1 MAGGDGRVNATR
13 LAPGLA
19 AAALAAGLAGAAIWA
34 VAAEASRNGAG
45 GLDLPALLGDTYV
58 RGVTL
63 FTLKQAAL
71 STLLSCL
78 IGLAAARAV
87 HRRAGPRGA
96 QALHL
101 LASLALV
108 MPTTVAAIG
117 VVSVWGRAG
126 WVTDATAALGLPGPG
141 GALYGLPGILLAHVF
156 FNAPLMA
163 RIFYAAIAGIPDGRW
178 RLAAQLGMGGREV
191 WRFVEWPAIR
201 RVAPGACGL
210 VFLLCFTSFS
220 LVLMLGGGPKASTLE
235 VAIYEAARLDFD
247 LGKAAALSLL
257 QLGLC
262 ALVLLALARFPT
274 EWATGRGGAGL
285 GGRIRPD
292 RMERGARLADGI
304 TALAAIGIV
313 AAPLAAIVM
322 GGIRAELLTLP
333 TDPAFRAA
341 LMFSTVIALTSAG
354 ITCGLAWAICEA
366 RRTLVLPTRLARY
379 ANVAGLVDLAS
390 TIYLAVP
397 AIVFG
402 LGAFLSLRGLAD
414 TFALAPFLVL
424 AANVLLSLPFAV
436 RALQGRLAESGAR
449 HDRLC
454 ASLGITGLARLRL
467 VEFPVARRELGFAAA
482 LSAALS
488 VGDLGVI
495 ALFGSDSFRTLPWL
509 LYQRSGRYQSD
520 EAAAIALVL
529 LALSLVFFTG
539 IERVVGGRHAV
550 R

>member
-1 MAGGDGRVNATR
+1 M
-13 LAPGLA
+13 
-19 AAALAAGLAGAAIWA
+19 AGAAIWA
-34 VAAEASRNGAG
+34 VAAEAG
-45 GLDLPALLGDTYV
+45 GINLPAIINDSYV

-71 STLLSCL
+71 STVLSALL
-78 IGLAAARAV
+78 GLAAARAV
-87 HRRAGPRGA
+87 HRRTGPRGA
-96 QALHL
+96 KALHM

-117 VVSVWGRAG
+117 IVSVWGRAG
-126 WVTDATAALGLPGPG
+126 WVADVATTLGLPEPG
-141 GALYGLPGILLAHVF
+141 GALYGLPGVLLAHVF

-163 RIFYAAIAGIPDGRW
+163 RIFHAALAGIPDGRW
-178 RLAAQLGMGGREV
+178 RLAAQLGMGGHEV

-201 RVAPGACGL
+201 RVAPAACGL
-210 VFLLCFTSFS
+210 VFLLCFTSFA

-257 QLGLC
+257 QLSLC
-262 ALVLLALARFPT
+262 ALVLLALARVST
-274 EWATGRGGAGL
+274 EWPAGPGIAGM

-292 RMERGARLADGI
+292 RFERRALLADGV
-304 TALAAIGIV
+304 TALIVVGIV
-313 AAPLAAIVM
+313 AAPLAAIVL
-322 GGIRAELLTLP
+322 GGIRSEIIGLP
-333 TDPAFRAA
+333 ADPAFRAA
-341 LMFSTVIALTSAG
+341 LMASISIALISAS
-354 ITCGLAWAICEA
+354 ITCALAWAICEA
-366 RRTLVLPTRLARY
+366 RRTFVLPTRLARHTWL
-379 ANVAGLVDLAS
+379 AGLLDLAS

-402 LGAFLSLRGLAD
+402 LGAFLLLRHQAD
-414 TFALAPFLVL
+414 TFALAPLLVL

-436 RALQGRLAESGAR
+436 RALQGRLTESGAR

-454 ASLGITGLARLRL
+454 TSLGITGLARLRL

-529 LALSLVFFTG
+529 LVLSLACFAG
-539 IERVVGGRHAV
+539 IERIVGGRHAQ

>member
-1 MAGGDGRVNATR
+1 MAVGNGRVTLGR

-19 AAALAAGLAGAAIWA
+19 AALLAAGLAGAAILA
-34 VAAEASRNGAG
+34 VALEAG
-45 GLDLPALLGDTYV
+45 GFDLPVLFADPYM

-71 STLLSCL
+71 STLLSTL
-78 IGLAAARAV
+78 LGLAAARAV

-96 QALHL
+96 RALHL

-108 MPTTVAAIG
+108 MPTTVAAVGI
-117 VVSVWGRAG
+117 VAVWGRAG
-126 WVTDATAALGLPGPG
+126 WIADLAGSLDLPGPG
-141 GALYGLPGILLAHVF
+141 AGLYGLPGVLFAHVF

-163 RIFYAAIAGIPDGRW
+163 RIFHAALVAIPDGRW
-178 RLAAQLGMGGREV
+178 RLAAQLGLADREV

-201 RVAPGACGL
+201 HVAPGACGV
-210 VFLLCFTSFS
+210 VFLLCFTSFA
-220 LVLMLGGGPKASTLE
+220 LVLMLGGGPQASTLE

-247 LGKAAALSLL
+247 LAKAAALSLL
-257 QLGLC
+257 QLALC
-262 ALVLLALARFPT
+262 ALVLLTLARYPA
-274 EWATGRGGAGL
+274 EWATGRGATGL

-292 RMERGARLADGI
+292 RVEPAARLTDAA
-304 TALAAIGIV
+304 TAVIAAGIV
-313 AAPLAAIVM
+313 ALPLAAILFD
-322 GGIRAELLTLP
+322 GFRAELLRLP
-333 TDPAFRAA
+333 ADPAFRAA
-341 LMFSTVIALTSAG
+341 LTASVAIGLASAG
-354 ITCGLAWAICEA
+354 ITSGLAWAICEA
-366 RRTLVLPTRLARY
+366 RRTLVLPTRLGGRHG
-379 ANVAGLVDLAS
+379 GLAALLDLGA

-402 LGAFLSLRGLAD
+402 LGAFLALRGVAD
-414 TFALAPFLVL
+414 TFALAPLLVL

-454 ASLGITGLARLRL
+454 TSLGITGWARYRL
-467 VEFPVARRELGFAAA
+467 VEFPVVRRELGFAAA

-495 ALFGSDSFRTLPWL
+495 ALFGSDRFRTLPWL
-509 LYQRSGRYQSD
+509 LYQRSGRYQSE

-529 LALSLVFFTG
+529 LLLSLAFFAA
-539 IERVVGGRHAV
+539 IERIVGGRHAD

>member
-1 MAGGDGRVNATR
+1 MDSRMAGGDGRVNVAR

-19 AAALAAGLAGAAIWA
+19 GAALAAGLAGAAIWA
-34 VAAEASRNGAG
+34 VAREAG
-45 GLDLPALLGDTYV
+45 GIDLPALLGDSYV

-78 IGLAAARAV
+78 LGLAIARAV
-87 HRRAGPRGA
+87 HRRTGPRGA
-96 QALHL
+96 RALHL

-108 MPTTVAAIG
+108 MPTTVAAVGI
-117 VVSVWGRAG
+117 VSVWGRAG
-126 WVTDATAALGLPGPG
+126 WVADTATALGLPGPG
-141 GALYGLPGILLAHVF
+141 GALYGLPGVLLAHVF

-163 RIFYAAIAGIPDGRW
+163 RIFHAALAGIPDGRW
-178 RLAAQLGMGGREV
+178 RLAAQLGFGGREV
-191 WRFVEWPAIR
+191 WRFVEYPAIR
-201 RVAPGACGL
+201 RVGPGACGL
-210 VFLLCFTSFS
+210 VFLLCFTSFA

-247 LGKAAALSLL
+247 LGKAAVLSLL

-262 ALVLLALARFPT
+262 ALVLLVLARFPA
-274 EWATGRGGAGL
+274 EWATGRGAAGS

-292 RMERGARLADGI
+292 RAERGACIMDGA
-304 TALAAIGIV
+304 TAIIAVGIV
-313 AAPLAAIVM
+313 AAPLVAIVL
-322 GGIRAELLTLP
+322 GGIRAELVTLP
-333 TDPAFRAA
+333 ADPAFRAA
-341 LMFSTVIALTSAG
+341 LATSAAIALASAG
-354 ITCGLAWAICEA
+354 ITCGLAWMICEA

-379 ANVAGLVDLAS
+379 AGLAGLVDIAS

-402 LGAFLSLRGLAD
+402 LGAFLMLRGVAD
-414 TFALAPFLVL
+414 AFALAPLLVL

-454 ASLGITGLARLRL
+454 ASLGISGWARLRL

-488 VGDLGVI
+488 VGDMGVI

-529 LALSLVFFTG
+529 LLLSLVFFAG
-539 IERVVGGRHAV
+539 IERVVGGRHAA

>member
-1 MAGGDGRVNATR
+1 MAGGDGRVNAAR
-13 LAPGLA
+13 LAPRLVPGLA
-19 AAALAAGLAGAAIWA
+19 AATLAAALAGGAIWA
-34 VAAEASRNGAG
+34 VAAEAG
-45 GLDLPALLGDTYV
+45 GLDLPALLGDAYV

-71 STLLSCL
+71 STLLSAL
-78 IGLAAARAV
+78 LGLAAARAV
-87 HRRAGPRGA
+87 HRRTGPRGA
-96 QALHL
+96 RALHL

-117 VVSVWGRAG
+117 IVSVWGRAG
-126 WVTDATAALGLPGPG
+126 WVADAAAVLGLPGPG
-141 GALYGLPGILLAHVF
+141 GALYGLPGVLLAHVF

-163 RIFYAAIAGIPDGRW
+163 RIFHAALAGIPDGRW

-257 QLGLC
+257 QLGIC
-262 ALVLLALARFPT
+262 ALVLLVLARFPT
-274 EWATGRGGAGL
+274 EWATGRGAAGL

-292 RMERGARLADGI
+292 RVERGARLADGI
-304 TALAAIGIV
+304 TALVAIGIV
-313 AAPLAAIVM
+313 AAPLAAIIT
-322 GGIRAELLTLP
+322 GGIRAELLSLP
-333 TDPAFRAA
+333 ADPTFRAA
-341 LMFSTVIALTSAG
+341 LMASVAIAIASAG

-366 RRTLVLPTRLARY
+366 RRTLVLPTRLARHTGL
-379 ANVAGLVDLAS
+379 AGLLDLAS

-402 LGAFLSLRGLAD
+402 LGAFLALRGMVDA
-414 TFALAPFLVL
+414 FAPAPLLVL

-436 RALQGRLAESGAR
+436 RVLQGRLAESGAR

-488 VGDLGVI
+488 VGDMGVI
-495 ALFGSDSFRTLPWL
+495 ALFGSDTFRTLPWL

-529 LALSLVFFTG
+529 LLLSLAFFAG
-539 IERVVGGRHAV
+539 IERVVGGRHAG

>member
-1 MAGGDGRVNATR
+1 MAGGDGRVNAAR

-19 AAALAAGLAGAAIWA
+19 AAALAAGLAGVAVVA
-34 VAAEASRNGAG
+34 VAYEAG
-45 GLDLPALLGDTYV
+45 GFDLPALLDDAYV

-78 IGLAAARAV
+78 LGLAAARAV
-87 HRRAGPRGA
+87 HRRAGPGGA
-96 QALHL
+96 RALHL

-108 MPTTVAAIG
+108 MPTTVAAVGI
-117 VVSVWGRAG
+117 VSVWGRAG
-126 WVTDATAALGLPGPG
+126 WVADAAAGLGLPGPG
-141 GALYGLPGILLAHVF
+141 GALYGLPGVLLAHVF

-163 RIFYAAIAGIPDGRW
+163 RIFHAAIAGIPDGRW

-191 WRFVEWPAIR
+191 WNFVEWPVVR

-210 VFLLCFTSFS
+210 VFLLCFTSFA
-220 LVLMLGGGPKASTLE
+220 LVLMLGGGPRASTLE

-247 LGKAAALSLL
+247 LAKAAALSLL

-274 EWATGRGGAGL
+274 EWATGRGAAGM

-292 RMERGARLADGI
+292 RAEHGAKLVDGI
-304 TALAAIGIV
+304 TAMVAAGII
-313 AAPLAAIVM
+313 AAPLAAIVL
-322 GGIRAELLTLP
+322 GGVRAELAALP
-333 TDPAFRAA
+333 ADPAFRAA
-341 LMFSTVIALTSAG
+341 LAASVAIAIASAG
-354 ITCGLAWAICEA
+354 VTCGLAWAICEA
-366 RRTLVLPTRLARY
+366 RRTLVLPLRLGPRPAL
-379 ANVAGLVDLAS
+379 AGVLDLGS

-402 LGAFLSLRGLAD
+402 LGAFLALRGVAD
-414 TFALAPFLVL
+414 TFALAPLLVL
-424 AANVLLSLPFAV
+424 AANVMLSLPFAV
-436 RALQGRLAESGAR
+436 RILQGRLAESGAR

-454 ASLGITGLARLRL
+454 VSLDITGLARLRL
-467 VEFPVARRELGFAAA
+467 VEFPAARRELGFAAA

-495 ALFGSDSFRTLPWL
+495 ALFGSDKFRTLPWL

-529 LALSLVFFTG
+529 LGLSLVFFAG
-539 IERVVGGRHAV
+539 IERVVGGRHAG

>member
-1 MAGGDGRVNATR
+1 
-13 LAPGLA
+13 L
-19 AAALAAGLAGAAIWA
+19 A
-34 VAAEASRNGAG
+34 VAVEAG

-71 STLLSCL
+71 STLFSCL
-78 IGLAAARAV
+78 LGLAAARAV

-96 QALHL
+96 RALHL
-101 LASLALV
+101 LAALALV
-108 MPTTVAAIG
+108 MPTTVAAVGI
-117 VVSVWGRAG
+117 VSVWGRAG
-126 WVTDATAALGLPGPG
+126 WVADAASALGLPGPG
-141 GALYGLPGILLAHVF
+141 GGLYGMPGVLLAHVF

-163 RIFYAAIAGIPDGRW
+163 RIFHAALAGIPDGRW

-191 WRFVEWPAIR
+191 WRFVEWPAVR

-210 VFLLCFTSFS
+210 VFLLCFTSFA

-257 QLGLC
+257 QLGIC
-262 ALVLLALARFPT
+262 ALVLLVLARFPA
-274 EWATGRGGAGL
+274 EWAAGRGAAGL
-285 GGRIRPD
+285 GGRLRPD
-292 RMERGARLADGI
+292 RAEPGARLADAAI
-304 TALAAIGIV
+304 ALAAIGIV
-313 AAPLAAIVM
+313 AAPLAAIVL
-322 GGIRAELLTLP
+322 GGIRAELLRLP
-333 TDPAFRAA
+333 ADPAFRAA
-341 LMFSTVIALTSAG
+341 LMASIAIATASAG

-366 RRTLVLPTRLARY
+366 RRTLVLPTRLARHSGL
-379 ANVAGLVDLAS
+379 AGLLDLAS

-402 LGAFLSLRGLAD
+402 LGAFLMLRGVAD
-414 TFALAPFLVL
+414 TFALAPLLVL
-424 AANVLLSLPFAV
+424 AANVL
-436 RALQGRLAESGAR
+436 QGPLAESGAR

-454 ASLGITGLARLRL
+454 ASLGIAGWARLRL

-495 ALFGSDSFRTLPWL
+495 ALFGSDTFRTLPWL

-529 LALSLVFFTG
+529 LLLSLAFFAG
-539 IERVVGGRHAV
+539 IDRVVGGRHAE

>member
-1 MAGGDGRVNATR
+1 VNTARLAPR

-19 AAALAAGLAGAAIWA
+19 AAAFAVVMAGAAIWA
-34 VAAEASRNGAG
+34 VASQAG
-45 GLDLPALLGDTYV
+45 GFDLPALLGDTYV

-78 IGLAAARAV
+78 LGLAAARAV
-87 HRRAGPRGA
+87 HRRTGPRGA
-96 QALHL
+96 RALHL
-101 LASLALV
+101 LAALALV
-108 MPTTVAAIG
+108 MPTTVAAVGI
-117 VVSVWGRAG
+117 VSVWGRAG
-126 WVTDATAALGLPGPG
+126 WVADAASALGLAGPG
-141 GALYGLPGILLAHVF
+141 GVLYGMPGVLLAHVF

-163 RIFYAAIAGIPDGRW
+163 RIFHAALAGIPDGRW

-191 WRFVEWPAIR
+191 WRFVEWPAVR

-210 VFLLCFTSFS
+210 VFLLCFTSFA

-257 QLGLC
+257 QLGIC

-274 EWATGRGGAGL
+274 EWAAGRGSAGL
-285 GGRIRPD
+285 GGRLRPD
-292 RMERGARLADGI
+292 RAEPGARLTDSAI
-304 TALAAIGIV
+304 ALAAIGIV
-313 AAPLAAIVM
+313 AAPLAAIVL
-322 GGIRAELLTLP
+322 GGIRAELLRLP
-333 TDPAFRAA
+333 ADPAFRAA
-341 LMFSTVIALTSAG
+341 LMASIAIAIASAG

-366 RRTLVLPTRLARY
+366 RRTLVLPTRLARHSGL
-379 ANVAGLVDLAS
+379 AGLLDLAS
-390 TIYLAVP
+390 AIYLAVP

-402 LGAFLSLRGLAD
+402 LGAFLMLRGVAD
-414 TFALAPFLVL
+414 TFALAPLLVL

-436 RALQGRLAESGAR
+436 RALQGPLAESGTR

-454 ASLGITGLARLRL
+454 TSLGITGLARLRL
-467 VEFPVARRELGFAAA
+467 VEFPVVRRELGFAAA

-495 ALFGSDSFRTLPWL
+495 ALFGSDTFRTLPWL

-529 LALSLVFFTG
+529 LLLSLAFFAG
-539 IERVVGGRHAV
+539 IERVVGGRHAE

>member
-1 MAGGDGRVNATR
+1 MNVVR
-13 LAPGLA
+13 LAPGVAAATLA
-19 AAALAAGLAGAAIWA
+19 AALAGAAICA
-34 VAAEASRNGAG
+34 VAAEAG
-45 GLDLPALLGDTYV
+45 GIDLPALLGDPYI

-78 IGLAAARAV
+78 LGLAAARAV
-87 HRRAGPRGA
+87 HRRTGPRGA
-96 QALHL
+96 RALHL

-108 MPTTVAAIG
+108 MPTTVAAVGI
-117 VVSVWGRAG
+117 VSVWGRAG
-126 WVTDATAALGLPGPG
+126 WVADVTAALGLPGPG
-141 GALYGLPGILLAHVF
+141 SALYGLPGVLLAHVF

-163 RIFYAAIAGIPDGRW
+163 RIFHAAIAAIPDGRW
-178 RLAAQLGMGGREV
+178 RLAAQLGMGRREV
-191 WRFVEWPAIR
+191 WSFVEWPAIR

-210 VFLLCFTSFS
+210 VFLLCFTSFA

-247 LGKAAALSLL
+247 LGKAASLSLL
-257 QLGLC
+257 QLCLC
-262 ALVLLALARFPT
+262 GLVLLVLARFPT
-274 EWATGRGGAGL
+274 EWAAGRGTVGL

-292 RMERGARLADGI
+292 RPERGAILSDAV
-304 TALAAIGIV
+304 TALVAIGIV
-313 AAPLAAIVM
+313 AAPLAAIVS

-333 TDPAFRAA
+333 GDPVFRAA
-341 LMFSTVIALTSAG
+341 LVTSAAIATASAA
-354 ITCGLAWAICEA
+354 ITCALAWAICEA
-366 RRTLVLPTRLARY
+366 RRTLVLPTRLKRY
-379 ANVAGLVDLAS
+379 AGLAGLVDLAS
-390 TIYLAVP
+390 AIYLAVP

-402 LGAFLSLRGLAD
+402 LGAFLILRGVAD
-414 TFALAPFLVL
+414 TFALAPLLVL
-424 AANVLLSLPFAV
+424 CANVLLSLPFAV

-454 ASLGITGLARLRL
+454 ANLDITGWARLRL

-509 LYQRSGRYQSD
+509 LYQRAGRYQSD

-529 LALSLVFFTG
+529 LLLSVAFFIG
-539 IERVVGGRHAV
+539 IERLIGGRHAD

>member
-1 MAGGDGRVNATR
+1 VNAAGLASR
-13 LAPGLA
+13 LVPGLTA
-19 AAALAAGLAGAAIWA
+19 AVLAAGLAAAAIWA
-34 VAAEASRNGAG
+34 VAAEAG
-45 GLDLPALLGDTYV
+45 GLDLPALFSDTYI

-71 STLLSCL
+71 STLLAGL
-78 IGLAAARAV
+78 LGLAIARAV

-96 QALHL
+96 RALNL
-101 LASLALV
+101 IASLALV

-117 VVSVWGRAG
+117 IVSVWGRAG
-126 WVTDATAALGLPGPG
+126 WIADVAEFLGIPGPG
-141 GALYGLPGILLAHVF
+141 GGLYGLPGVLLAHVF

-163 RIFYAAIAGIPDGRW
+163 RIFHAALEAVPDGRW

-191 WRFVEWPAIR
+191 WRFVEYPTIR

-210 VFLLCFTSFS
+210 VFLLCFTSFA

-247 LGKAAALSLL
+247 LGKAAALSVL
-257 QLGLC
+257 QLVLC
-262 ALVLLALARFPT
+262 ALALLALARFPADWT
-274 EWATGRGGAGL
+274 TARGAAEQ
-285 GGRIRPD
+285 GGRLRPD
-292 RMERGARLADGI
+292 RGTRGAICADAA
-304 TALAAIGIV
+304 TAALAIAIV
-313 AAPLAAIVM
+313 AAPLGAIVI
-322 GGIRAELLTLP
+322 GGLRAELAALP
-333 TDPAFRAA
+333 ADPAFRAA
-341 LMFSTVIALTSAG
+341 LLASITIALASAA
-354 ITCGLAWAICEA
+354 ITCALAWAICEA
-366 RRTLVLPTRLARY
+366 RRTLVLPTRLGRRAGT
-379 ANVAGLVDLAS
+379 AGLLDLAS

-402 LGAFLSLRGLAD
+402 LGAFLALRGTAD
-414 TFALAPFLVL
+414 TFALAPLLVL
-424 AANVLLSLPFAV
+424 TANVLLSLPFAV
-436 RALQGRLAESGAR
+436 RALQGRLAASGAR

-454 ASLGITGLARLRL
+454 ASLGISGWARLRL

-495 ALFGSDSFRTLPWL
+495 ALFGSDDFRTLPWL

-529 LALSLVFFTG
+529 LLLSLAFFAG
-539 IERVVGGRHAV
+539 IERIVGGRHAP

>member
-1 MAGGDGRVNATR
+1 MAGGDGRVNTARLASR

-34 VAAEASRNGAG
+34 VAVEAG
-45 GLDLPALLGDTYV
+45 GFDLPALLGDGYI

-87 HRRAGPRGA
+87 HRRTGPRGA
-96 QALHL
+96 RALHL

-108 MPTTVAAIG
+108 MPTTVAAVGI
-117 VVSVWGRAG
+117 VSVWGRAG
-126 WVTDATAALGLPGPG
+126 WVADATATLGLPGPG
-141 GALYGLPGILLAHVF
+141 GALYGLPGVLLAHVF

-163 RIFYAAIAGIPDGRW
+163 RIFHAALAGIPDSRW

-210 VFLLCFTSFS
+210 VFLLCFTSFA

-262 ALVLLALARFPT
+262 GLVLLVLARFPA
-274 EWATGRGGAGL
+274 EWVAGRGASVL

-292 RMERGARLADGI
+292 RGERGAKFMDA
-304 TALAAIGIV
+304 AVAMVAIGIV
-313 AAPLAAIVM
+313 AAPLAAIIL
-322 GGIRAELLTLP
+322 GGIRAELVTLP
-333 TDPAFRAA
+333 GDPVFRAA
-341 LMFSTVIALTSAG
+341 LMTSAVIAIASAG
-354 ITCGLAWAICEA
+354 ITCALAWTICEA
-366 RRTLVLPTRLARY
+366 RRTLVLPTRLEGY
-379 ANVAGLVDLAS
+379 TGLAGLADLAS
-390 TIYLAVP
+390 AIYLAVP

-402 LGAFLSLRGLAD
+402 LGAFLTLRGVAD
-414 TFALAPFLVL
+414 TFALAPLLVL

-454 ASLGITGLARLRL
+454 ASLGITGWTRLRL

-488 VGDLGVI
+488 VGDMGVI
-495 ALFGSDSFRTLPWL
+495 ALFGSDNFRTLPWL

-529 LALSLVFFTG
+529 LLLSLVFFIG
-539 IERVVGGRHAV
+539 IERLVGGRHAE

>member
-1 MAGGDGRVNATR
+1 MAGGDGRVNAAR
-13 LAPGLA
+13 LAPRLVPGLA
-19 AAALAAGLAGAAIWA
+19 AAMLAAGLAGGAIWA
-34 VAAEASRNGAG
+34 VAAEAG
-45 GLDLPALLGDTYV
+45 GIDLPALLGDAYV

-71 STLLSCL
+71 STLLSAL
-78 IGLAAARAV
+78 LGLAAARAV
-87 HRRAGPRGA
+87 HRRTGPRGA
-96 QALHL
+96 RALHL

-117 VVSVWGRAG
+117 IVSVWGRAG
-126 WVTDATAALGLPGPG
+126 WVADAANALGLPGPG

-163 RIFYAAIAGIPDGRW
+163 RIFHAALAGIPDGRW

-210 VFLLCFTSFS
+210 VFLLCFTSFA
-220 LVLMLGGGPKASTLE
+220 LVLMLGGGPRASTLE

-247 LGKAAALSLL
+247 LAKAAALSLL
-257 QLGLC
+257 QLGIC
-262 ALVLLALARFPT
+262 GLVLLVLARFPT
-274 EWATGRGGAGL
+274 EWTTGRGAAGI

-292 RMERGARLADGI
+292 RDEPGARLADGAI
-304 TALAAIGIV
+304 ALVAVAIV
-313 AAPLAAIVM
+313 AAPLAAIVT
-322 GGIRAELLTLP
+322 GGLRVELLSLP
-333 TDPAFRAA
+333 ADPAFRAA
-341 LMFSTVIALTSAG
+341 LAASIVIAVASAG
-354 ITCGLAWAICEA
+354 ITCALAWAICEA
-366 RRTLVLPTRLARY
+366 RRTLVLPLRLGPRPAL
-379 ANVAGLVDLAS
+379 AGLLDLAS

-402 LGAFLSLRGLAD
+402 LGAFLALRGVAD
-414 TFALAPFLVL
+414 AFALAPLLVL

-467 VEFPVARRELGFAAA
+467 VEFPAARRELGFAAA

-488 VGDLGVI
+488 VGDMGVI
-495 ALFGSDSFRTLPWL
+495 ALFGSDTFRTLPWL

-529 LALSLVFFTG
+529 LLLSLAFFAG
-539 IERVVGGRHAV
+539 LERLVGGRHAE

>member
-1 MAGGDGRVNATR
+1 VTFAR

-19 AAALAAGLAGAAIWA
+19 AAALAAALAGAAILA
-34 VAAEASRNGAG
+34 VAWQAG
-45 GLDLPALLGDTYV
+45 GFDLPALVADPYV

-71 STLLSCL
+71 STVLSALL
-78 IGLAAARAV
+78 GLAAARAV

-96 QALHL
+96 RALHL

-108 MPTTVAAIG
+108 MPTTVAAVGI
-117 VVSVWGRAG
+117 VAVWGRAG
-126 WVTDATAALGLPGPG
+126 WVADAMAWLGLPGPG
-141 GALYGLPGILLAHVF
+141 AALYGLPGVLLAHVF
-156 FNAPLMA
+156 FNAPLLA
-163 RIFYAAIAGIPDGRW
+163 RIFHAALAAIPDGRW
-178 RLAAQLGMGGREV
+178 RLAAQLGLRSREV
-191 WRFVEWPAIR
+191 WRFVEWPAIG
-201 RVAPGACGL
+201 RVAPGACGV
-210 VFLLCFTSFS
+210 VFLLCFTSFA
-220 LVLMLGGGPKASTLE
+220 LVLMLGGGPQASTLE

-247 LGKAAALSLL
+247 LGKAAALGLL
-257 QLGLC
+257 QLVLC
-262 ALVLLALARFPT
+262 ALVLLALARYPA
-274 EWATGRGGAGL
+274 EWATGRGAAGL

-292 RMERGARLADGI
+292 RADPAARLTDAA
-304 TALAAIGIV
+304 TATLATGIV
-313 AAPLAAIVM
+313 ALPLAAIVID
-322 GGIRAELLTLP
+322 GFRAELAQLP

-341 LMFSTVIALTSAG
+341 LGASVALGLASAG
-354 ITCGLAWAICEA
+354 ITSGLAWAICEA
-366 RRTLVLPTRLARY
+366 RRTLVLPTRLGGRSGGPH
-379 ANVAGLVDLAS
+379 AGLAALLDLGS

-402 LGAFLSLRGLAD
+402 LGAFLALRGVAD
-414 TFALAPFLVL
+414 TFALAPLLVL

-454 ASLGITGLARLRL
+454 ASLGITGWARFRL

-509 LYQRSGRYQSD
+509 LYQRSGRYQSE

-529 LALSLVFFTG
+529 LLLSLAFFAA
-539 IERVVGGRHAV
+539 IERIVGGRHAG